1 MLIFNMADAYP
12 PLSKYKM
19 YETNFGTYSLVN
31 LLSVL
36 FIYLFNVN

>member
-19 YETNFGTYSLVN
+19 YETNLGTYLVN